1 MFFKRRILKRFIVR
15 KTTQAV
21 ESSSTVLVTALA
33 TALTYKVLSM
43 IAEKNSRPK
52 KLRSSY
58 E

>member
-1 MFFKRRILKRFIVR
+1 MFLKRRILKRFIVR

-21 ESSSTVLVTALA
+21 ESSSTVLVTAAA

-43 IAEKNSRPK
+43 IAKKTSRPK
-52 KLRSSY
+52 KLRSLY

>member
-43 IAEKNSRPK
+43 IAEKKLSPK
-52 KLRSSY
+52 KAK
-58 E
+58 EFV

>member
-1 MFFKRRILKRFIVR
+1 MFLKRRILKRFIVR

-43 IAEKNSRPK
+43 IAEKKLSHK
-52 KLRSSY
+52 KAK
-58 E
+58 EFI

>member
-1 MFFKRRILKRFIVR
+1 MFLKRRILKRFIVR

-43 IAEKNSRPK
+43 IAEKKPLAQKS
-52 KLRSSY
+52 
-58 E
+58 

>member
-43 IAEKNSRPK
+43 IAEKKLSPK
-52 KLRSSY
+52 KAK
-58 E
+58 EFI